1 MIVTNERRTDPR
13 RGVITRVG
21 LVLAATGIGSAAI
34 DRRSLA
40 GTTPDVPLAVGFGM
54 LVGLLLLAT
63 FRRPM
68 RGSSWV
74 ALACVAL
81 IYVLAAAELA
91 SSLIEM
97 TSYVLFALAATLYT
111 APHLRPL
118 AVAAFALWTPALWL
132 FGQTDAREQ
141 LPAEL
146 RLAAVFA
153 LVFTIVAIADPRRT
167 HPSDRLRH
175 AGYGI
180 LAIACVS
187 LSIGASLVV
196 SSPGFEPGEVL
207 ATICAFGLPALSFVR
222 MRPARRELLATA
234 LALLTFA
241 LVGLGYILGKSYHTD
256 VVAAVHRATELFI
269 SGHNPYAVFDLPE
282 ALAHFG
288 LEPELATHLESGAVV
303 HTYNYPAMSF
313 LQLAPVVWL
322 GLTDIRWVYLIET
335 MLIAIV
341 AISQL
346 RSTWRSMALATV
358 IGSEV
363 ITRQWVL
370 AGIDPSW
377 ALYLLVAWMLRSRR
391 ILSSILLGLAIAD
404 RQPAWFV
411 APFFLLAILERY
423 GARAAA
429 RALAIA
435 AVTAILVNAPFLV
448 GDPARAIGGMLAPV
462 LAPLVSGG
470 VGLMRYGASDIGPAF
485 PRIVYTALSLTA
497 MVGLLVL
504 LWRRPRSL
512 SGAPLVWPLLPL
524 YLAWRSNQ
532 NYFAAAPLF
541 AFIADDEL
549 AERPDEPAR
558 PRPDVP
564 RPAPTSPA
572 EERAQRT

>member
-1 MIVTNERRTDPR
+1 MSVTNERRTDPR

-21 LVLAATGIGSAAI
+21 LVLAATGIASAAV

-54 LVGLLLLAT
+54 LVALLLLAS
-63 FRRPM
+63 FRRPA
-68 RGSSWV
+68 RGASWL

-81 IYVLAAAELA
+81 IYLLAAAELA
-91 SSLIEM
+91 SSVIGM
-97 TSYVLFALAATLYT
+97 TSYLLIAFAATFYT

-132 FGQTDAREQ
+132 FGPTDALEQ
-141 LPAEL
+141 LPAAL

-153 LVFTIVAIADPRRT
+153 LAFTIAAIADPRRT

-175 AGYGI
+175 VGYGI

-187 LSIGASLVV
+187 ASIGRSLVV
-196 SSPGFEPGEVL
+196 SSPGFTPGQVL
-207 ATICAFGLPALSFVR
+207 AIICAFALPALSFVR
-222 MRPARRELLATA
+222 MRPARRELLVTA
-234 LALLTFA
+234 LALFTFA
-241 LVGLGYILGKSYHTD
+241 FVGLAYILGKSYHTD
-256 VVAAVHRATELFI
+256 VVAAAHRATELFI
-269 SGHNPYAVFDLPE
+269 SGQNPYAVFDLPE
-282 ALAHFG
+282 ALARFG
-288 LEPELATHLESGAVV
+288 LDPQLATHLENGSVV

-313 LQLAPVVWL
+313 LQLVPWVWL

-335 MLIAIV
+335 MLIAAV
-341 AISQL
+341 AIRQL

-358 IGSEV
+358 IGSEI
-363 ITRQWVL
+363 ITRQWIL
-370 AGIDPSW
+370 AGVDPSW
-377 ALYLLVAWMLRSRR
+377 ALYLVGAWMLRSRR
-391 ILSSILLGLAIAD
+391 VISSILLGLAIAD

-411 APFFLLAILERY
+411 APFFLLAILQRY
-423 GARAAA
+423 GARPAL

-435 AVTAILVNAPFLV
+435 AATAILVNAPFLI
-448 GDPARAIGGMLAPV
+448 GDPPRAIGGMLAPM

-497 MVGLLVL
+497 MAGLLVL

-532 NYFAAAPLF
+532 NYFAASPLF
-541 AFIADDEL
+541 ALIADDEL
-549 AERPDEPAR
+549 ADKPDDPA
-558 PRPDVP
+558 VP
-564 RPAPTSPA
+564 GP
-572 EERAQRT
+572 